1 MAAVQNM
8 KETGLIHHQVEL
20 SVDCVDWD
28 LQVFPGKLKVL
39 SAFETTEVTDV

>member
-20 SVDCVDWD
+20 NVDCVDRY
-28 LQVFPGKLKVL
+28 LRVFPGKLKVL
-39 SAFETTEVTDV
+39 SAFEVTEVIDV